1 MTIVAAVSLP
11 STTAREEARTAMGGC
26 VIGDSVHGGVVA
38 GVGYGW
44 IAFTVDIIAVW
55 LPGTTKDREMI
66 YPRGTIMT
74 ENQAEALLQ
83 KLAV

>member
-11 STTAREEARTAMGGC
+11 SITAREEARTVMGGC
-26 VIGDSVHGGVVA
+26 VVGDSVPGGVVA

-44 IAFTVDIIAVW
+44 IAFTVDMIAVW